1 VLRFNMLETQGAR
14 VAAFTERSDGD
25 CASRAAND
33 ANSGRVRAARACGIA
48 PERVVYAGQVH
59 GNRVGR
65 ATTAHAEAG
74 GGAFPATDALVTDQR
89 DVPLGILVADC
100 TPVYLLDPERPAIGL
115 AHAGREGTRADIAG
129 ETVRAM
135 AAAYGCE
142 PARMVAVIGPSAG
155 PDRYEVSEEMAAAW
169 VAQGLPARG
178 RLLDLWLANAGLL
191 EAAGLLR
198 ERIHI
203 AGRCTISDAR
213 FFSHRRDA
221 DGGRNLAL
229 LML

>member
-1 VLRFNMLETQGAR
+1 VLRFDILESRGAR
-14 VAAFTERSDGD
+14 VAAFTERGDGD
-25 CASRAAND
+25 CASRMAND
-33 ANSGRVRAARACGIA
+33 ANGGRIRAARACGIA

-65 ATTAHAEAG
+65 ATTADVG
-74 GGAFPATDALVTDQR
+74 GAAFPATDALTTDCAG
-89 DVPLGILVADC
+89 VPLGILVADC

-135 AAAYGCE
+135 AAAYGCD
-142 PARMVAVIGPSAG
+142 PGRMVALIGPSAG

-169 VAQGLPARG
+169 VAEGLPARR
-178 RLLDLWLANAGLL
+178 RLLDLWEANACLL
-191 EAAGLLR
+191 EAAGLR
-198 ERIHI
+198 RKRIHI
-203 AGRCTISDAR
+203 AGLCTISDGR
-213 FFSHRRDA
+213 FHSHRRDA